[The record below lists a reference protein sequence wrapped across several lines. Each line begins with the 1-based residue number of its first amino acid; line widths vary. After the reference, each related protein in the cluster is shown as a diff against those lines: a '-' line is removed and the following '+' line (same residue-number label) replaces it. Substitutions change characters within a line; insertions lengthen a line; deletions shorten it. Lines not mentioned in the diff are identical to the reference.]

1 MNGLIM
7 GVKGFLS
14 FLSAPLIGALSDVW
28 GRKFFLLITVLFT
41 CSPIPFMAIN
51 AYWYFAM
58 IAVSGLF
65 AVTFSVAFAYVSDV
79 TTESERSA
87 SFGLV
92 SATFAA
98 SLITSPALGAYLS
111 HLFGDTFVVFVA
123 TLIALVDVAYIMF
136 LVPES
141 LPEKLR
147 LPSSVSPFSWE
158 SVDPFMSLKKAG
170 KDPLIMKLCVAVFL
184 SYLPEAGQFSCFF
197 VYLRLVIGFTPEDV
211 ALFIAVVGLMSVIA
225 QTIVMASFMRMFN
238 SKNTIMIGLGLQAI
252 QSLCYGFG
260 SSPSMMWFAGIL
272 ASFASITYPAISS
285 YVSTYSNADQQGLV
299 QGMITGIRGL
309 CNGLGPAMFGLIF
322 NLFHVDLNK
331 EVIQSQHPVAGVI
344 TSALNRTASSSLVT
358 VPAHVLKSNSTI
370 PFIPGPPFVFGSLMV
385 LLAMFVVIAIPQIT
399 QYKSSKT
406 STISSDYY
414 YTHVDLSL
422 PRDDGSWNKSSGTLL
437 SKKNDD
443 HETSSNLETMES
455 SKGTRIRTNSQLHK
469 RSGSHDLDSISEDG
483 STVSVTGSEVG
494 SNRGM
499 IKKNEPM
506 IVRVKRTGG
515 KSDGKNSSNSA
526 CELDIPLLDNDD
538 LLEAL

>member
-1 MNGLIM
+1 M

-28 GRKFFLLITVLFT
+28 GRKFFLLVTVLFT

-111 HLFGDTFVVFVA
+111 HLLGDTFVVFIA
-123 TLIALVDVAYIMF
+123 TLIAIADVLYILF

-147 LPSSVSPFSWE
+147 LPSSTSPFSWE
-158 SVDPFMSLKKAG
+158 SVDPFSSLKKAG

-197 VYLRLVIGFTPEDV
+197 VYLRLVIGFSQEDV
-211 ALFIAVVGLMSVIA
+211 ALFIAVVGFMSVIA
-225 QTIVMASFMRMFN
+225 QTVVMASFMRMFN

-285 YVSTYSNADQQGLV
+285 YVSTYTNADQQGLV

-322 NLFHVDLNK
+322 NLFHVDLNR

-344 TSALNRTASSSLVT
+344 SSAFNHTSSVVT
-358 VPAHVLKSNSTI
+358 VTPHLMQSNSTL
-370 PFIPGPPFVFGSLMV
+370 PFIPGPPFVFGSMMV

-414 YTHVDLSL
+414 YTHVDLSV
-422 PRDDGSWNKSSGTLL
+422 PRGDWNKSGSTNLSAKKDDNPESSNGEPKTRNRTSSQMIHRNNSHDVESVSDDGSVSS
-437 SKKNDD
+437 
-443 HETSSNLETMES
+443 HEKIERVSRVIHKES
-455 SKGTRIRTNSQLHK
+455 MTVQVKTRGKGK
-469 RSGSHDLDSISEDG
+469 M
-483 STVSVTGSEVG
+483 ST
-494 SNRGM
+494 
-499 IKKNEPM
+499 
-506 IVRVKRTGG
+506 
-515 KSDGKNSSNSA
+515 
-526 CELDIPLLDNDD
+526 CELDIPLLDES
-538 LLEAL
+538 EAL

>member
-111 HLFGDTFVVFVA
+111 HLFGDTFVVFIA
-123 TLIALVDVAYIMF
+123 TLIALIDVLYILFM
-136 LVPES
+136 VPES

-158 SVDPFMSLKKAG
+158 LVDPFSSLKKAG

-197 VYLRLVIGFTPEDV
+197 VYLRLVIGFSPEDV

-225 QTIVMASFMRMFN
+225 QTIVMASFMRMFD

-299 QGMITGIRGL
+299 QGLITGIRGL

-322 NLFHVDLNK
+322 NLFHVDLNR

-344 TSALNRTASSSLVT
+344 TSALNRTAVS
-358 VPAHVLKSNSTI
+358 VPAHLMKSNSTI

-385 LLAMFVVIAIPQIT
+385 LLAMFVVILIPQIT

-414 YTHVDLSL
+414 YTHVDLSV
-422 PRDDGSWNKSSGTLL
+422 PRDDWNKTGSGNLS

-443 HETSSNLETMES
+443 HDISNLEIDGEQKARNRTS
-455 SKGTRIRTNSQLHK
+455 SHMIHRNN
-469 RSGSHDLDSISEDG
+469 SHDLEPVSDDG
-483 STVSVTGSEVG
+483 SSVSVSSHEVVGRTG
-494 SNRGM
+494 N
-499 IKKNEPM
+499 KKEPL
-506 IVRVKRTGG
+506 IVRVKTRG
-515 KSDGKNSSNSA
+515 KGKNSA
-526 CELDIPLLDNDD
+526 CELDIPLLDES
-538 LLEAL
+538 EAL